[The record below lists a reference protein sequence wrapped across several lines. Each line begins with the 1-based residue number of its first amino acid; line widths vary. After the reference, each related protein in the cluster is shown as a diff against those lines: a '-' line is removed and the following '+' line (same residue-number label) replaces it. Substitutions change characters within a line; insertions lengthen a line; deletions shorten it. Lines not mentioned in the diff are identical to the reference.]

1 MKFAH
6 DFLFGAASAA
16 YQVEGGWDEGGKG
29 VSNWDVFSKIP
40 GKTFENTNGDVAV
53 DHYHRWK
60 EDIALMAEMGL
71 ESYRFSIAWTRILPE
86 GTGEVNPQG
95 IAFYNQ
101 IIDECL
107 RYGIVPFVTL
117 YHWDLPQ
124 ALEAAGGW
132 RSKQTAEAFVRY
144 AEVCFDAFGDRVK
157 HWITFNEM
165 IVFCRHGY
173 LAGAHPPGL
182 IDDKKA
188 YFEATHN
195 VITAHAR
202 AVMAYKA
209 RRQFGEIGITH
220 VFSPAFSIDDSPENI
235 AAAEHV
241 NLMDTHWFYAPVLKG
256 EYPEAVIDYLK
267 RENLTPDWKP
277 EELDDICKAA
287 PMNDFLGLNYYQPQR
302 VMKNDTSETL
312 NLSHETV
319 TGAPGSPSFDGVAKT
334 VKMEDKTYTKWGWE
348 IAPDAFLEGLRMLRQ
363 RYGNMKLY
371 ITENG
376 LGDEDPIIDGVICD
390 VPRIRYIETHLNAVK
405 QAIKEGINLKGYF
418 AWSVIDLLSWLNGF
432 KKQYG
437 FIYVDHADGLKRKKK
452 LSFYWY
458 QHIIATRGEGL
469 GK

>member
-16 YQVEGGWDEGGKG
+16 YQVEGGWNEGGKG

-124 ALEAAGGW
+124 ALEEAGGW
-132 RSKQTAEAFVRY
+132 RNKQTAEAFVRY

-182 IDDKKA
+182 VDDKKA

-202 AVMAYKA
+202 AVKAYKS
-209 RRQFGEIGITH
+209 RKQFGEIGITH
-220 VFSPAFSIDDSPENI
+220 VFSPAFPIDGAAENI

-241 NLMDTHWFYAPVLKG
+241 NLIDTHWFYDPVLKG
-256 EYPEAVIDYLK
+256 EYPEAVTDYLK
-267 RENLTPDWKP
+267 RENLTPDWNQ
-277 EELDDICKAA
+277 EELDDI
-287 PMNDFLGLNYYQPQR
+287 R
-302 VMKNDTSETL
+302 
-312 NLSHETV
+312 
-319 TGAPGSPSFDGVAKT
+319 
-334 VKMEDKTYTKWGWE
+334 
-348 IAPDAFLEGLRMLRQ
+348 GLRL
-363 RYGNMKLY
+363 
-371 ITENG
+371 
-376 LGDEDPIIDGVICD
+376 
-390 VPRIRYIETHLNAVK
+390 
-405 QAIKEGINLKGYF
+405 
-418 AWSVIDLLSWLNGF
+418 
-432 KKQYG
+432 
-437 FIYVDHADGLKRKKK
+437 
-452 LSFYWY
+452 
-458 QHIIATRGEGL
+458 
-469 GK
+469 